1 MLFFENKEI
10 LINGIKYPM
19 DDEGNQYFLF
29 RIGRIL
35 GLIKLQGLFF
45 YLADEDI
52 LAVMKQCVL
61 VIIILFQ
68 RSIQGFKIGFCFE
81 QKSFL
86 IFKC

>member
-35 GLIKLQGLFF
+35 GLIKVQSLLF
-45 YLADEDI
+45 YLADKDV
-52 LAVMKQCVL
+52 LAVMKKAGL
-61 VIIILFQ
+61 Y
-68 RSIQGFKIGFCFE
+68 SAIGEENFCE
-81 QKSFL
+81 NIDKAL
-86 IFKC
+86 KRAEEITEK